1 MAVKARDDITLARV
15 DDGADGAAGE
25 DGQMLYATCE
35 TASATVAKVAT
46 LAAGSLS
53 LKAGATVAVKFT
65 YANDVASPTLN
76 IGGTG
81 AKAIYTQGVRYAY
94 WAAGATVIFTYD
106 GSSWRVSSEPVYA
119 ATATIGNPAQFHIYI
134 DGSTVYIRKGTTVL
148 ATFSAAEISIGE
160 NSGNSLINLCK
171 NLLNLGTFAADGTDM
186 AYMRAPGI
194 RLGKKAP
201 SESGANEAP
210 YIFIGDDDVDIFG
223 VSAKA
228 LKATVLYDQELP
240 VFNQTTTAQHYKCSA
255 SVYDFDKLLIQT
267 INNNGMRAID
277 YVSPHR
283 GTGASATVT
292 STFTL
297 WRLIPVSNAAAI
309 WLQSSAFAISA
320 DGTDVYHGA
329 GSQVRVGAGSADNK
343 QIHCIG
349 IEKIIGFKKV

>member
-1 MAVKARDDITLARV
+1 MAVKARDEITLARV
-15 DDGADGAAGE
+15 DDGADGAAGV

-35 TASATVAKVAT
+35 TGSATVAKVAT
-46 LAAGSLS
+46 LASGKLT
-53 LKAGATVAVKFT
+53 LKAGATVSVKFT
-65 YANDVASPTLN
+65 YSNNADSPTLN
-76 IGGTG
+76 IGDTG

-119 ATATIGNPAQFHIYI
+119 STATIGNPGGFHFYI
-134 DGSTVYIRKGTTVL
+134 DGNTIYIKNGSTVL
-148 ATFSAAEISIGE
+148 ATFDATDISLGE
-160 NSGNSLINLCK
+160 NSENAIINLCK
-171 NLLNLGTFAADGTDM
+171 NLLNIGTFSVDGTDM
-186 AYMRAPGI
+186 AFMRAPGI
-194 RLGKKAP
+194 RLGSKAP
-201 SESGANEAP
+201 TEIGANEAP

-297 WRLIPVSNAAAI
+297 WRLIPVSNAASI